1 MKPYLALLLLPL
13 LPLLPLSDALADDA
27 KVIVAPAEEPGAAE
41 EGTPSLDDDGD
52 RHAGYYYPPVT
63 SSEDFVARAQTL
75 LEASRAIRVAFI
87 TGLAVDQTQ
96 RGFPL
101 PYALF
106 AKGSEAEKLI
116 VVALMDGPFDTLY
129 RARAMLTNLTA
140 EARLLPILK
149 DNGVEDW
156 FTFYD
161 LAVLLGFEQITVSDG
176 KSWSHQV
183 TLIPAP

>member
-1 MKPYLALLLLPL
+1 MRTIVATLLLALL
-13 LPLLPLSDALADDA
+13 A
-27 KVIVAPAEEPGAAE
+27 APAAAEEPKVVIAPAQPAAGE
-41 EGTPSLDDDGD
+41 AAADED

-63 SSEDFVARAQTL
+63 STEEYVSRAQPL
-75 LEASRAIRVAFI
+75 LEANRGIRVAFI
-87 TGLAVDQTQ
+87 TGMALDQGK

-106 AKGSEAEKLI
+106 AKGTEGEKLI

-140 EARLLPILK
+140 EARLLPLLK
-149 DNGVEDW
+149 DNGVDDW

-183 TLIPAP
+183 TLQPAP